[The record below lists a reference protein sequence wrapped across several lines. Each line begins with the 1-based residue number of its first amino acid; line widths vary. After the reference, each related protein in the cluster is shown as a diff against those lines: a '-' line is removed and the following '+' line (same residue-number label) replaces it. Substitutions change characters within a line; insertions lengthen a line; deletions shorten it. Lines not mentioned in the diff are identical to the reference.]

1 MLLNT
6 LLAQVQ
12 SRQVKEQNDLDFI
25 LEVSKVPVL
34 LDEVVSFKAIWIRI
48 LV

>member
-6 LLAQVQ
+6 LLVQVQ

-34 LDEVVSFKAIWIRI
+34 LDEGVSFKAMWISI
-48 LV
+48 IV